1 MKYYFNLQYKMLN
14 RHLKA
19 FGLPPIIGYLL
30 AIFFFIGGSV
40 YLFYKT
46 KYAAYLYPFFALSSL
61 SLLSETKRND
71 FLKTCF
77 IDKDYRRIRLAEN
90 FLMALPFVLF
100 LGYQQAWLIGFGL
113 VIMAGLMARFHFNN
127 QLNYT
132 IPTPFYKYPFEFT
145 VGFRTSIAMFLFA
158 YFLTVMS
165 IKVGNFNLGAFALLL
180 VFIISFSFYALPD
193 SQFYVWIFSSTAKAF
208 LWDKIKIALFYSTL
222 LALPILLSL
231 GYSFPDK
238 MKLLLGFQGLG
249 YIYLC
254 TIILAKYAAF
264 PRAMNLPE
272 TIFIVASVFFPPF
285 LLFTIPFFTKKATK
299 KLSSVLSENLMSHQS
314 PTQ

>member
-1 MKYYFNLQYKMLN
+1 MLN

-30 AIFFFIGGSV
+30 AIVFFIGGST

-46 KYAAYLYPFFALSSL
+46 EYAAYIYPFFALSSL

-77 IDKDYRRIRLAEN
+77 MDKDYWKIRLAEN
-90 FLMALPFVLF
+90 LLMALPFVLF
-100 LGYQQAWLIGFGL
+100 LLYQQAWLIGFGL
-113 VIMAGLMARFHFNN
+113 VIIAGLMARFHFNN

-165 IKVGNFNLGAFALLL
+165 IRVGNFNLGAFALLL
-180 VFIISFSFYALPD
+180 VFLTSFSFYALPD
-193 SQFYVWIFSSTAKAF
+193 SQFYVWIFSSTSKAF
-208 LWDKIKIALFYSTL
+208 LLDKIKIALFYITL

-231 GYSFPDK
+231 GYSFPEK
-238 MKLLLGFQGLG
+238 TKLLLGFQVLG
-249 YIYLC
+249 YVYLC

-272 TIFIVASVFFPPF
+272 TLFIVASVFFPPF
-285 LLFTIPFFTKKATK
+285 LLFTIPFFYRQSIK
-299 KLSSVLSENLMSHQS
+299 KLSPILE
-314 PTQ
+314 